1 MSRGTEAEYRELA
14 DWAENDMTIDLDAP
28 GVLYGAQAAQAGRE
42 MVARAQGGRPPLD
55 PNAQVGQHA
64 KNRTVRL
71 PGPLDAGLI
80 AVAAQQHRRPSDVL
94 RDAVTEYVTQHQAS

>member
-1 MSRGTEAEYRELA
+1 MSRGTEAEYHELA
-14 DWAENDMTIDLDAP
+14 EWAENEMDFDPDAP
-28 GVLYGAQAAQAGRE
+28 GVLYGAQAAQAGRDTI
-42 MVARAQGGRPPLD
+42 ARALGGRPPLD

-71 PGPLDAGLI
+71 PGALDEGLV
-80 AVAAQQHRRPSDVL
+80 AVAAQQHRRPSDVV